1 MRTSPALLVACVA
14 SLGVGLGVE
23 STAVARPKAD
33 GKASP
38 CGMTLLPLAEGNSWT
53 YSFTPAPQAADPK
66 IAQIAPPAA
75 KSFVITVKSVE
86 TKGSE
91 TEVSLEEKVTYERT
105 SPDPKKKAL
114 DVRVIN
120 STITCSG
127 NKVNVSPQSFFFA
140 GEPGGMAGIELGTID
155 RQGQTWQ
162 LAGGSFATG
171 EWADDVAIEWT
182 HTPTKD
188 VDVKLDAGKIVLER
202 RIQAGESQDVNT
214 HAGAYRAEPLQVKTT
229 GRVTL
234 TAPRAADG
242 KPAEVPA
249 DWTNQLWFVPGT
261 GVVQSLN
268 KYAHKYELVES
279 TVK

>member
-23 STAVARPKAD
+23 STAMARPRAGSKAT
-33 GKASP
+33 P
-38 CGMTLLPLAEGNSWT
+38 CGMTLLPLSEGNSWT

-66 IAQIAPPAA
+66 IAVIAPPYA
-75 KSFVITVKSVE
+75 KSFEITVKSVE
-86 TKGSE
+86 TKGAE
-91 TEVSLEEKVTYERT
+91 TVVSLEEKVTYERT
-105 SPDPKKKAL
+105 SPDPAKKAF
-114 DVRVIN
+114 DVRVVN
-120 STITCSG
+120 STISCTG
-127 NKVNVSPQSFFFA
+127 NKVTVSPESFFFA
-140 GEPGGMAGIELGTID
+140 GEPGGLAGIEIGKID
-155 RQGQTWQ
+155 RDGQTWQ

-171 EWADDVAIEWT
+171 EWADDLTIEWT
-182 HTPTKD
+182 HTPSKD
-188 VDVKLDAGKIVLER
+188 VDVKLDAGTLALER

-214 HAGAYRAEPLQVKTT
+214 HAGAYRAVPLQVKTT

-234 TAPRAADG
+234 TAPRAPDG
-242 KPAEVPA
+242 KPAVVPA

>member
-1 MRTSPALLVACVA
+1 MRTSPALLVACLA

-23 STAVARPKAD
+23 STAMARPKAG
-33 GKASP
+33 GKATP
-38 CGMTLLPLAEGNSWT
+38 CGMTLLPLTEGNSWT

-66 IAQIAPPAA
+66 IAVIAPPYA

-86 TKGSE
+86 TKGKD
-91 TEVSLEEKVTYERT
+91 TVVNLEEKVTYERT
-105 SPDPKKKAL
+105 PTDPKKKAL
-114 DVRVIN
+114 DTRVIN
-120 STITCSG
+120 STISCTG
-127 NKVNVSPQSFFFA
+127 NKVTVSPDSFFFA
-140 GEPGGMAGIELGTID
+140 GEPGGMAGIELGKMD
-155 RQGQTWQ
+155 RKGQTWQ

-171 EWADDVAIEWT
+171 EWADDLVVEWT
-182 HTPTKD
+182 HTPSKD
-188 VDVKLDAGKIVLER
+188 VDVKLDAGTLELER
-202 RIQAGESQDVNT
+202 RIQAGEAQDVNT
-214 HAGAYRAEPLQVKTT
+214 HAGSYRAEPLQVKTT
-229 GRVTL
+229 GRVKL

-249 DWTNQLWFVPGT
+249 DWTNELWFVPGT